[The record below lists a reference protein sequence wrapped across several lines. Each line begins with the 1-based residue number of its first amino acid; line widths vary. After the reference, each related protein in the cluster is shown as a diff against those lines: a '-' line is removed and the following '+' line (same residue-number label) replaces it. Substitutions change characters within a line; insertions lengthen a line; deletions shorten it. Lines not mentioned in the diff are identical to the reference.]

1 MKTIVLLFCSIL
13 LLTSCVTYQYLT
25 INQQTPP
32 PQNKEVIPAAD
43 SLQID
48 YGFTGYNA
56 LLNLNIKNKSSK
68 PIIINWK
75 KSSLITNGQA
85 ISLYNSNAAI
95 TTSGVAENQNST
107 TIYSYAIGNLSLPEG
122 ADFIPPLSA
131 ITKKTIYAIVNP
143 VNISFQKKD
152 KVFIANN
159 ENFAEKFIGKN
170 FEYGNSPYKIRVY
183 ITYQKD
189 NGMESI
195 FENEFYV
202 SEILFST
209 KSPVAIESFFTNIR
223 PVIYL

>member
-1 MKTIVLLFCSIL
+1 M
-13 LLTSCVTYQYLT
+13 
-25 INQQTPP
+25 
-32 PQNKEVIPAAD
+32 
-43 SLQID
+43 
-48 YGFTGYNA
+48 
-56 LLNLNIKNKSSK
+56 
-68 PIIINWK
+68 
-75 KSSLITNGQA
+75 
-85 ISLYNSNAAI
+85 
-95 TTSGVAENQNST
+95 
-107 TIYSYAIGNLSLPEG
+107 
-122 ADFIPPLSA
+122 SA

-189 NGMESI
+189 NGTESI

-209 KSPVAIESFFTNIR
+209 KSPVAIESFFNNIR